1 MKNLFAHLHKAFDH
15 RVRLGVMS
23 MLMVSDWVDFTT
35 LRDNLEVSDGNLAS
49 HVRALEKEGFV
60 ALRKQFIGRRPN
72 TSYQATDAGRQA
84 FVEHLNYLERIIL
97 LQRDP
102 TDDAAAANTE

>member
-23 MLMVSDWVDFTT
+23 MLMVNDWVDFTT

-49 HVRALEKEGFV
+49 HLRALEKEGFV
-60 ALRKQFIGRRPN
+60 ELRKQFIGRRP
-72 TSYQATDAGRQA
+72 TSVAR
-84 FVEHLNYLERIIL
+84 
-97 LQRDP
+97 
-102 TDDAAAANTE
+102 

>member
-23 MLMVSDWVDFTT
+23 ILMVSDWVDFTT

-49 HVRALEKEGFV
+49 HIRALEKEGFV

-72 TSYQATDAGRQA
+72 TSYQATDVGRQA
-84 FVEHLNYLERIIL
+84 FAEHLNQLERIIL

-102 TDDAAAANTE
+102 TVEDGRG

>member
-23 MLMVSDWVDFTT
+23 MLMVNDWVDFTT

-49 HVRALEKEGFV
+49 HLRALEKEGFV
-60 ALRKQFIGRRPN
+60 ELRKQFIGRRPN
-72 TSYQATDAGRQA
+72 TSYRATDVGRLA

-97 LQRDP
+97 LQRTPDQDGDD
-102 TDDAAAANTE
+102 DDAG